1 MALYEELGGRLQAGQ
16 IRLLSL
22 SQAPDGDKSE
32 SEIHCNLEVV
42 RSDDLESAPPEYFAL
57 SYTWGRA
64 ADYGKFRDVTDEKK
78 FPVLCNEKHTIY
90 VTENLLGFLRQA
102 QGDPSL
108 CLRRFWVDAVCINQD
123 DSEEKAAQ
131 IQLMTKI
138 YSRAKTVLLWLGEDD
153 EYTSTGF
160 AMIRELG
167 TEKYLHKRADEKWV
181 PVGMVFQRTYFSR
194 TWVIQEVILGSDSGE
209 VMVMC
214 GPYSIDWQV
223 LVNASHHITK
233 TELMHTLNRFV
244 AQHHYPGERAQQ
256 EKLKSFYGFPTI
268 LRAISA
274 DRRRGA
280 STWTRTLLHALIRA
294 RDFKAT
300 QPEDKVYSL
309 LGLVQEHIK
318 DKPRLIPT
326 YQGISKT
333 YIDAAITI
341 LTESRGDLLLLS
353 CVEGEKFQLTKGMP
367 SWVPDWS
374 CDSPLGLRRT
384 GYERYWASGDLIQ
397 EPVIDAEN
405 LTLTLQGIQ
414 LDEVTMVGEAKH
426 EVADPGQQFPGWL
439 EILASLPDTYPAS
452 SLTDG
457 EESRYEAFWRTLICN
472 TSGDKGEITPKDSPL
487 ATSFARWLQARAG
500 QSAQIAELM
509 RSEWFISALSI
520 DSGEQAENFG
530 TVFRHS
536 RHLRLFRTESG
547 YLGLGTECMA
557 VGDSIWVLPGS
568 RIPLIFRQISGDGNN
583 QYKLD

>member
-1 MALYEELGGRLQAGQ
+1 MAF
-16 IRLLSL
+16 
-22 SQAPDGDKSE
+22 QAPDGDKSG

-57 SYTWGRA
+57 SYTWGRP
-64 ADYGKFRDVTDEKK
+64 ADYGKFRDVTDEKE
-78 FPVLCNEKHTIY
+78 FPVLCNDKHTIY
-90 VTENLLGFLRQA
+90 VTENLLGFLTQA

-108 CLRRFWVDAVCINQD
+108 CSRRFWVDAVCINQD

-153 EYTSTGF
+153 EYTATGF

-167 TEKYLHKRADEKWV
+167 TENYLHKRADEKWV
-181 PVGMVFQRTYFSR
+181 P
-194 TWVIQEVILGSDSGE
+194 EVILGSDSGE

-244 AQHHYPGERAQQ
+244 AQHHYPGERAQR

-280 STWTRTLLHALIRA
+280 NTWTRTLLHALIRA

-300 QPEDKVYSL
+300 QPEDK
-309 LGLVQEHIK
+309 
-318 DKPRLIPT
+318 
-326 YQGISKT
+326 QGISKT

-341 LTESRGDLLLLS
+341 LTESRGDLWLLS
-353 CVEGEKFQLTKGMP
+353 CVEGEEFQLTKGLP

-384 GYERYWASGDLIQ
+384 GYERYWASGDLTQ
-397 EPVIDAEN
+397 EPVIDAEH
-405 LTLTLQGIQ
+405 LTLTLKGMQ
-414 LDEVTMVGEAKH
+414 LGEVTMVGEAKH
-426 EVADPGQQFPGWL
+426 EVAVPSQQFPVWL
-439 EILASLPDTYPAS
+439 EILASLPDKYPAS
-452 SLTDG
+452 NLTDG

-472 TSGDKGEITPKDSPL
+472 TSGDKGEITPKGSPL
-487 ATSFARWLQARAG
+487 AASFARWLQARAG

-509 RSEWFISALSI
+509 HYEWFISALSVE
-520 DSGEQAENFG
+520 SGEQAEDFG

-536 RHLRLFRTESG
+536 KHLRLFRTKSG
-547 YLGLGTECMA
+547 YLGLGTECMG
-557 VGDSIWVLPGS
+557 VEDSIWVLPGS
-568 RIPLIFRQISGDGNN
+568 RIPLIFDGSLEMGTVSTNW
-583 QYKLD
+583 